1 MLDFTFE
8 IMDEYT
14 INTRILYANE
24 WFTFNLYEKDHVW
37 TLHPFDGML
46 IRNKDMCELVMNEL
60 LKNKYFHVMCAKENI
75 ILSEIRTTV
84 DVGRRSGN
92 PEPIPVPSSSR
103 RERPP
108 QNELPDDIQAF
119 MDYHDLED
127 ILEIEKEFVHKRLT
141 FYKQMLEI
149 MFMQGGGPDDREF
162 REIQS
167 LFTMYKEMLERLN
180 GWNDRDSSGNNRR
193 W

>member
-8 IMDEYT
+8 IIDEYT

-46 IRNKDMCELVMNEL
+46 IRNRDMCELVMNEL

-84 DVGRRSGN
+84 DVGRRTSSS
-92 PEPIPVPSSSR
+92 EPIPIPPPPR
-103 RERPP
+103 RERQPE
-108 QNELPDDIQAF
+108 NEVPEDIQAF

-127 ILEIEKEFVHKRLT
+127 IIDFEKDFIHKRLT

-149 MFMQGGGPDDREF
+149 MFMQGGGPADQEF
-162 REIQS
+162 RKIQS
-167 LFTMYKEMLERLN
+167 IFTMYKEVLEKLN
-180 GWNDRDSSGNNRR
+180 SLSDQDFPDESKR